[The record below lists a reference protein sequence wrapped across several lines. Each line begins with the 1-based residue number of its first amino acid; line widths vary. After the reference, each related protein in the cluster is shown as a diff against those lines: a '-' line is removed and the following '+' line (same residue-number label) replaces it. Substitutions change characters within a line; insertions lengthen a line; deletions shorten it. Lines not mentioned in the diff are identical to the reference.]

1 MESLNFTQF
10 CLKHG
15 YPDDYSCLF
24 QAQLLGS
31 RGLAGSMSKRSIK
44 EGDEAFSKMQ
54 DRRTEAKQLY
64 RDAIVRGDV
73 IDPSG
78 EVTKEDILKR
88 RADVVRETIESKIRV
103 EENYIRTIS
112 GLGRMAHMKNGKL
125 KKGYQLAFDTATANI
140 TDLKEQL
147 NQI

>member
-1 MESLNFTQF
+1 METLNFTQF
-10 CLKHG
+10 CSKHG
-15 YPDDYSCLF
+15 YPDDYSCMF

-44 EGDEAFSKMQ
+44 EGDDAFHKMQ
-54 DRRTEAKQLY
+54 ARRTEAKQLY
-64 RDAIVRGDV
+64 RDAIARGEV

-88 RADVVRETIESKIRV
+88 RTAAEREAIESKIKG
-103 EENYIRTIS
+103 EENYIRTIT
-112 GLGRMAHMKNGKL
+112 GLGRMAHMKSGKL
-125 KKGYQLAFDTATANI
+125 KKGYQLAYDTATANI
-140 TDLKEQL
+140 TALKEQL